1 MVEFKHTVKSSA
13 GLHARPAGR
22 IVNIA
27 KKFESEI
34 FIYSGTS
41 GADARRLLS
50 VMALGAKC
58 GAELRFEINGADEEQ
73 AAQALKELCEEC
85 I

>member
-22 IVNIA
+22 IVNEA

-34 FIYSGTS
+34 SVYLDERV
-41 GADARRLLS
+41 ADGRRLLS

-58 GAELRFEINGADEEQ
+58 GAELRFEIDGSDEVE
-73 AAQALKELCEEC
+73 AAKALKELCEES

>member
-1 MVEFKHTVKSSA
+1 MVEFKHIVKSSA

-22 IVNIA
+22 IVTAA
-27 KKFESEI
+27 KNFESEA
-34 FIYSGTS
+34 FIYLDNK
-41 GADARRLLS
+41 GADGKRLLS

-58 GAELRFEINGADEEQ
+58 GAELRFEINGPDEKE
-73 AAQALKELCEEC
+73 AANALKELCEEC